1 MRKRPQIR
9 GKGADIYLGGESNG
23 GPEVTGPE
31 KAEASDR
38 PDTEGSSEP
47 SAKFKVFGL
56 EGLQKAAAWL
66 IESGENAAGQ
76 AIDFQVKM
84 TDWTKGTPLGPLF
97 ELQTSISRKCVEC
110 TASAARKLWQIP

>member
-1 MRKRPQIR
+1 MRKRPQIK
-9 GKGADIYLGGESNG
+9 GKGADIYLGGESNE
-23 GPEVTGPE
+23 GPDVTGPE

-38 PDTEGSSEP
+38 PDTEAFSEP

-76 AIDFQVKM
+76 AIDFQVKI